1 MWTTVQ
7 TALAGRKTY
16 LIAAGTIIWLVVGW
30 LIGKTPELDYRTIVE
45 LILAM
50 TIRAGVSKVV

>member
-16 LIAAGTIIWLVVGW
+16 LIAAGTIIWLVVGY

-45 LILAM
+45 LVLAM

>member
-16 LIAAGTIIWLVVGW
+16 LIAAGTIVWLVVGY

-45 LILAM
+45 LVLAM
-50 TIRAGVSKVV
+50 TIRAGVSKVA

>member
-1 MWTTVQ
+1 MWTTIQ
-7 TALAGRKTY
+7 EGLKGRKTY

-30 LIGKTPELDYRTIVE
+30 LIGKTPELDYRAIVE

-50 TIRAGVSKVV
+50 TIRAGVSKVA

>member
-1 MWTTVQ
+1 MWNTLQ
-7 TALAGRKTY
+7 DAAKGKKTY
-16 LIAAGTIIWLVVGW
+16 LIAAGTILWLVVGY

>member
-16 LIAAGTIIWLVVGW
+16 LIAAGTIVWLVVGY
-30 LIGKTPELDYRTIVE
+30 LVGKTPDLDYRAIIE

-50 TIRAGVSKVV
+50 TIRAGVSKVA

>member
-1 MWTTVQ
+1 MWSTLQDT
-7 TALAGRKTY
+7 LKGKKTY
-16 LIAAGTIIWLVVGW
+16 LISGGTIVWLVVGW
-30 LIGKTPELDYRTIVE
+30 LIGKTPELDYRAIIE